1 VSLAIEAGY
10 DQTKTAGGP
19 TAKLSKLTLA
29 PQYTLSGGF
38 WARPA
43 FRAFATYAKW
53 NTAAGAQGG
62 GVFAPST
69 NGMTYGFQVEAWW

>member
-1 VSLAIEAGY
+1 VKTETPAGAS
-10 DQTKTAGGP
+10 T
-19 TAKLSKLTLA
+19 TAKVAKLTVA

-53 NTAAGAQGG
+53 NGNAPQGG
-62 GVFAPST
+62 GVFGTST
-69 NGMTYGFQVEAWW
+69 NGMTYGLQVEAWW

>member
-1 VSLAIEAGY
+1 MKS
-10 DQTKTAGGP
+10 GGQ
-19 TAKLSKLTLA
+19 TAKLAKLTVA

-53 NTAAGAQGG
+53 NDAAGAQGG
-62 GVFAPST
+62 GVFAPDK
-69 NGMTYGFQVEAWW
+69 NGMTYGVQVEAWW